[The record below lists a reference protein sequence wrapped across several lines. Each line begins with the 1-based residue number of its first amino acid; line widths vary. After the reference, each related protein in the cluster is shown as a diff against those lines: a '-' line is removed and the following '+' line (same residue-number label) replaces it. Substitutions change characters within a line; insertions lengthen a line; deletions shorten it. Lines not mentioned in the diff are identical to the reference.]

1 MENATLQHPIVKP
14 YFYEKKLYARHSY
27 TLS

>member
-1 MENATLQHPIVKP
+1 MENATLQHPMAKP
-14 YFYEKKLYARHSY
+14 NFYEKKLYASHSH